1 MDNKR
6 LTSNLILIFIMIL
19 MIGCCSA
26 QPIVIIPKAV
36 TPTTAHQVMIWDGST
51 FKLKELVGFTSSS
64 TQMTIPVAETSIMN
78 HGSINVNNTSLTTVT
93 NAGVAEDNG
102 SNSAFTIYLHYTTDA
117 TTEGMR
123 FRLEPTGTGTFWY
136 DYDFPITGSRV
147 RGIIYNANTTI
158 VIPSSETGTNV
169 GIIRGI
175 SKSGGGAFSIALQ
188 VSAEDGSSSIT
199 TLTTGVT
206 QY

>member
-1 MDNKR
+1 MDYKR
-6 LTSNLILIFIMIL
+6 LITILL
-19 MIGCCSA
+19 VVVVGACKA
-26 QPIVIIPKAV
+26 QVPTIVPKAV
-36 TPTTAHQVMIWDGST
+36 VPTTAHQIMIWDGST
-51 FKLKELVGFTSSS
+51 FVLKELVGFTSSS
-64 TQMTIPVAETSIMN
+64 TQMTIPVTETSLTN

-93 NAGVAEDNG
+93 NAGISEDNG